1 MQIQQQADSEL
12 IQVYGKIVAIAVM
25 LLILAVLGF
34 RFVGSVDKVSAQ
46 GLKIEHARLLNVLAM
61 VRSQWMSQGRP
72 TQMMLDWSTALDR
85 GGGEQNIILMS
96 NQGWPTLDKI
106 SENSCNQLW
115 WQLLGS
121 KNNLAQVTT
130 SRGIDG
136 DICSFIA
143 SNGDRLSY
151 QLSTGRVIFLTDH

>member
-1 MQIQQQADSEL
+1 MQSQQQADSEL

-61 VRSQWMSQGRP
+61 VRSQWMTQGRP
-72 TQMMLDWSTALDR
+72 KQMMLDWSTTLTR
-85 GGGEQNIILMS
+85 GDGEQNVVLID
-96 NQGWPTLDKI
+96 NQGWPTLAKV
-106 SENSCNQLW
+106 SESSCNKLW
-115 WQLLGS
+115 WQLLGT
-121 KNNLAQVTT
+121 KNNIAQVVT
-130 SRGIDG
+130 SQEESG

-151 QLSTGRVIFLTDH
+151 QLNTGRVIFLTDH

>member
-1 MQIQQQADSEL
+1 MQSQQQADSEL

-61 VRSQWMSQGRP
+61 VRSQWMTQGRP
-72 TQMMLDWSTALDR
+72 KQMMLDWSTTLDK
-85 GGGEQNIILMS
+85 GGGEQNLILMS

-106 SENSCNQLW
+106 SEKNCNKLW

-121 KNNLAQVTT
+121 TNNIAQVVTAQ
-130 SRGIDG
+130 GA
-136 DICSFIA
+136 DIEVCSFIA

-151 QLSTGRVIFLTDH
+151 QLNTGRVIFLADH